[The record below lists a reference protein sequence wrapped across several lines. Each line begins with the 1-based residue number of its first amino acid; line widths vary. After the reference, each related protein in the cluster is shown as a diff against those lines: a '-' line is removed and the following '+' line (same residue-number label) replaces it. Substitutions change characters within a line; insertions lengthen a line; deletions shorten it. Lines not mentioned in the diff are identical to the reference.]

1 MTVSEPLCPSCG
13 GTLEVGARFC
23 VDCGAEVPAVSLV
36 THTLA
41 GKCTAVLEDMAE
53 KLPCSDENPEADDTA
68 DVEKKADDS
77 AETAQDK
84 PVSEPPQAAQGN
96 PVSDSPCISQIP
108 AVPRLCPSCKKP
120 VTSGKQ
126 FCGDCGA
133 RMTVQFKP
141 TEPEQALSPQ
151 KICLSCMAENDSDSM
166 FCRNCGNKIPLPEN
180 TENPEENEASAG
192 KPAPHHPPCRQKPL
206 TTPENSAPAALKTNS
221 HKKMMRYGGIIIIV
235 LAVILAIVS
244 LKKKPEITP
253 SNPFYNVSSQTYLTP
268 PPDIDQNSR
277 QSEELI
283 KALHDNYNSVNN
295 KDFDKVY
302 NLRTERLRRKNS
314 PEYYREIYQEN
325 LSIEINE
332 AHVQELGSA
341 QAKVAVNLT
350 SCDIFNGVKIKSV
363 YTGWFLLMKE
373 QNRWLIDDSGL
384 KLIDQT
390 QVNQ

>member
-1 MTVSEPLCPSCG
+1 MTVSELLCPSCG

-36 THTLA
+36 THKLA
-41 GKCTAVLEDMAE
+41 GKCTTVLEDMAE
-53 KLPCSDENPEADDTA
+53 KLPCSDINPEADDTA
-68 DVEKKADDS
+68 DVDKKADNS
-77 AETAQDK
+77 SEAAQDK
-84 PVSEPPQAAQGN
+84 PVSETL
-96 PVSDSPCISQIP
+96 CISQIP
-108 AVPRLCPSCKKP
+108 AAPLLCPSCKKP
-120 VTSGKQ
+120 VTSGIQ

-133 RMTVQFKP
+133 RMTVQIKP
-141 TEPEQALSPQ
+141 AEPEQAPSV
-151 KICLSCMAENDSDSM
+151 KKTCLSCMAENDSDSI
-166 FCRNCGNKIPLPEN
+166 FCRNCGTEIPQPENPEN
-180 TENPEENEASAG
+180 TEDNEAVSG
-192 KPAPHHPPCRQKPL
+192 KSISHHPPCRQKPL
-206 TTPENSAPAALKTNS
+206 TTSENSAPAALKTDS
-221 HKKMMRYGGIIIIV
+221 HKKMLQYGVIIIIV

-253 SNPFYNVSSQTYLTP
+253 SNPVYNGSSQTDLTP

-283 KALHDNYNSVNN
+283 KVLHNNYNSVNN
-295 KDFDKVY
+295 KDFDRVY
-302 NLRTERLRRKNS
+302 NLRSERLRRKNS

-332 AHVQELGSA
+332 AHVQELGSI

-350 SCDIFNGVKIKSV
+350 SFDIFNGVKIRSV
-363 YTGWFLLMKE
+363 HTGWFLLVKE